1 MRESAPVKMTVC
13 ARACVWVRVM
23 CRWAGLAAGVHR
35 VIAVFHT
42 VVDFEDILLR
52 AVILAAVGVA
62 DKVVSVI
69 V

>member
-1 MRESAPVKMTVC
+1 MS
-13 ARACVWVRVM
+13 
-23 CRWAGLAAGVHR
+23 RWAGLAAGVHR